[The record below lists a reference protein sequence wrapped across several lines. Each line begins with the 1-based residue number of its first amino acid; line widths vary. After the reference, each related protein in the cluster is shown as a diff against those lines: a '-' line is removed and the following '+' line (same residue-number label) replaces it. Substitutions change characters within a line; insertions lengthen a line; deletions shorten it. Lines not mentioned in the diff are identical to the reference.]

1 MAKKKISHLNEE
13 FDVKLFAIIAR
24 KNFYILILLMIVSVI
39 TAFIYLRYT
48 HPIYQSDAIIKIGS
62 QNNANKILNM
72 QSAPIYEGMGM
83 NLLAG
88 NIEVLRSKLMVSRVL
103 AKMPLDVSYFA
114 QGTVLDEE
122 MYKNS
127 PFEVEFYELDSSYC
141 DIPFYLKFKEKTQF
155 ELTYNYNGH
164 KLNGIYNIGQWYNIT
179 GLKFRINIF

>member
-88 NIEVLRSKLMVSRVL
+88 NIEVLRSKLMRL
-103 AKMPLDVSYFA
+103 
-114 QGTVLDEE
+114 
-122 MYKNS
+122 KN
-127 PFEVEFYELDSSYC
+127 
-141 DIPFYLKFKEKTQF
+141 
-155 ELTYNYNGH
+155 
-164 KLNGIYNIGQWYNIT
+164 
-179 GLKFRINIF
+179 